1 MRKKLGSEALGCPL
15 PCPPFRC
22 WGLKEGP
29 LRKAGTRKRCGL
41 DTPPSQTLGG
51 GGGAWYGGPAG
62 AERGRGVG
70 AGALPP
76 REGGPGQVHAG
87 RGQALSPPRSCG
99 DPTPVSGGGWR
110 PADARGVGGWGGRGR
125 GGEEKTH
132 NKTCVA
138 ELTARLE
145 WKEPAPAERSGDSGQ
160 RGLPAGRGGARGR
173 SRYPARAAARGLG
186 GRGRAWAEDSD
197 FPAGSGRLPQPP
209 RRGRRTCPVGG
220 SGVQSARPRAPP
232 RPCDP
237 STIATRAG
245 AFSHPHPEADPGPRP
260 PPRCAHLERI

>member
-1 MRKKLGSEALGCPL
+1 MRGLCL
-15 PCPPFRC
+15 P
-22 WGLKEGP
+22 GK
-29 LRKAGTRKRCGL
+29 
-41 DTPPSQTLGG
+41 
-51 GGGAWYGGPAG
+51 GGPAKST
-62 AERGRGVG
+62 R
-70 AGALPP
+70 
-76 REGGPGQVHAG
+76 
-87 RGQALSPPRSCG
+87 
-99 DPTPVSGGGWR
+99 GGGR
-110 PADARGVGGWGGRGR
+110 PSPLPAPVGTLRLCPEEAGVQQMHAVWGGGGRGR

-220 SGVQSARPRAPP
+220 SGVQSARPRAQP

-237 STIATRAG
+237 STTATRAG
-245 AFSHPHPEADPGPRP
+245 AFSHSHPEAGPGPPSPLRTSGKNLRADGRGEWKDAGGRQRMWGQVELGRGVDP
-260 PPRCAHLERI
+260 WT

>member
-1 MRKKLGSEALGCPL
+1 MWGRAGNFSGKGPSRVLAGCPVSHGPGPQGGRVIGKVLVPGAVAKSSVMRKKLGSEALGCPL

-110 PADARGVGGWGGRGR
+110 PADARGVGGGWAGERR
-125 GGEEKTH
+125 GGE
-132 NKTCVA
+132 NPQQN
-138 ELTARLE
+138 LR
-145 WKEPAPAERSGDSGQ
+145 R
-160 RGLPAGRGGARGR
+160 
-173 SRYPARAAARGLG
+173 RAH
-186 GRGRAWAEDSD
+186 
-197 FPAGSGRLPQPP
+197 GS
-209 RRGRRTCPVGG
+209 T
-220 SGVQSARPRAPP
+220 
-232 RPCDP
+232 
-237 STIATRAG
+237 
-245 AFSHPHPEADPGPRP
+245 
-260 PPRCAHLERI
+260 